1 VIATAWPED
10 EGYVRDLG
18 AAETIHYTRDD
29 VISEIRE
36 RYPDGIEGLVDLVNF
51 ADGFA
56 QLAELVAPGGRAASL
71 LGVADEEQLAARDIT
86 ATNVVGMADPA
97 LLTHL
102 AELVASGSSGS
113 RISACSPWRRPRKA
127 STLSKRSIHAASSP
141 SR

>member
-1 VIATAWPED
+1 
-10 EGYVRDLG
+10 
-18 AAETIHYTRDD
+18 
-29 VISEIRE
+29 
-36 RYPDGIEGLVDLVNF
+36 VDLANF

-102 AELVASGSSGS
+102 AELVASREL
-113 RISACSPWRRPRKA
+113 RIPDQRVFSLEEATEGLDAFEKEHTRGKLAISVTA
-127 STLSKRSIHAASSP
+127 T
-141 SR
+141 